1 MKQKVLSLLKP
12 LLASKGFNK
21 EELEGLATIVAAN
34 LNEAS
39 TEEEINNAI
48 GGVVPYADMMQKVAN
63 RMVSGVEAKYKGWV
77 DPSKLEPKPAEP
89 KPAEPTPVKQVEEK
103 PLLTAEAIQKMIS
116 DGIEAGLRP
125 YREKEEKQRLQTILN
140 SHDKVKSIPESFRSR
155 YSLEKEEDLEAVA
168 SQVELDFTSLKQELI
183 KSGEFTAPP
192 QGGSAVGD
200 SDDLIQRL
208 QEMGK
213 GKTV

>member
-77 DPSKLEPKPAEP
+77 DPSKVEPKPVEP
-89 KPAEPTPVKQVEEK
+89 APVEKVEEK

-183 KSGEFTAPP
+183 KSGEFTTPP

>member
-77 DPSKLEPKPAEP
+77 DPSKVEPKPVEP
-89 KPAEPTPVKQVEEK
+89 APVEKVEEK

-168 SQVELDFTSLKQELI
+168 SQVELDFTSLKQELL

>member
-77 DPSKLEPKPAEP
+77 DPSKVEPKPVEP
-89 KPAEPTPVKQVEEK
+89 APVGKVEEK

-168 SQVELDFTSLKQELI
+168 SQVELDFTSLKQELL